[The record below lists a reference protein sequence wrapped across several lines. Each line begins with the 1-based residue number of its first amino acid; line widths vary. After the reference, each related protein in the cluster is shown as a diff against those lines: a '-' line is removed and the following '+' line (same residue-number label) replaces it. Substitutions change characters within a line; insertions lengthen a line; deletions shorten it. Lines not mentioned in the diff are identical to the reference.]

1 MSIFSCSITVHFD
14 AAHRVI
20 GHKGK
25 CVDLHGHRYVLE
37 VSIRA
42 RQLDQLGM
50 VIDFSDLKQ
59 IIYGWIN
66 QNFDHT
72 VILSTNDQ
80 ELGEAISKITK
91 QKIYYLPYNPTAEN
105 IAYHFKH
112 DILKNILNMQD
123 LRIGKVRLYET
134 PSCWVEV

>member
-1 MSIFSCSITVHFD
+1 MFSCSITVHFD

-105 IAYHFKH
+105 IAYHFKN
-112 DILKNILNMQD
+112 DILSNILDTKD

>member
-1 MSIFSCSITVHFD
+1 MNVFGCSISIHFD

-37 VSIRA
+37 VSVRS

-50 VIDFSDLKQ
+50 VIDFADLKK
-59 IIYGWIN
+59 IIDDWIN

-72 VILSTNDQ
+72 AILSTNDQ
-80 ELGEAISKITK
+80 ELGEAISKVTK

-105 IAYHFKH
+105 IAYHFKY
-112 DILKNILNMQD
+112 DILRNILNLSD
-123 LRIGKVRLYET
+123 IKIGKVRLYET
-134 PSCWVEV
+134 PNCWVEV